1 MFPSGGEQMAES
13 PDPCPYPSDGP
24 DVETLPRCCE
34 THPDWPT
41 LSQHLVEDFPDV
53 PVDDLVREVR
63 RAREAVERV
72 SLPIEE
78 ALAIGEL
85 VIRHQL
91 MMRAGHVREVARLD
105 PERHRRA
112 SA

>member
-1 MFPSGGEQMAES
+1 MAE
-13 PDPCPYPSDGP
+13 PVQPLTYPSDSS
-24 DVETLPRCCE
+24 DAEALPRCCE

-41 LSQHLVEDFPDV
+41 LSQHLLEDFPDL
-53 PVDDLVREVR
+53 PIDDLVREVR
-63 RAREAVERV
+63 RAKDAVERV
-72 SLPIEE
+72 SLPSEE

-85 VIRHQL
+85 IIRHQL
-91 MMRAGHVREVARLD
+91 MMRAGQVREVARLD